1 MGRWAGRRD
10 FFSLPSLSPA
20 SMLNPSTSPLKS
32 VIDSPQLS
40 GSINVQDGG
49 IALFPPP
56 APPPP
61 PKKNGSRCEI
71 RLLYRL
77 VVINILFILMVF
89 SLNYLLKMLGENRCW
104 SPLELCWLFSFIPGV
119 VHSSSFSS
127 KNAILYVMFFFYR
140 WCIINCCDNCSCF

>member
-1 MGRWAGRRD
+1 MGGWARRRD

-40 GSINVQDGG
+40 GSNNVQDSG
-49 IALFPPP
+49 IALS
-56 APPPP
+56 PPPP
-61 PKKNGSRCEI
+61 PKKKNGSRCEI
-71 RLLYRL
+71 RLLYRQ
-77 VVINILFILMVF
+77 VVINILFILMAF
-89 SLNYLLKMLGENRCW
+89 SLDYSIIMLGENWCW

>member
-1 MGRWAGRRD
+1 MGEGAGRTD
-10 FFSLPSLSPA
+10 FFLPSPSP
-20 SMLNPSTSPLKS
+20 SSVLNPSTSPLKS

-40 GSINVQDGG
+40 GSNNVQDGG
-49 IALFPPP
+49 IALFPPH
-56 APPPP
+56 PPPP
-61 PKKNGSRCEI
+61 LPRPKNGSRREI

-77 VVINILFILMVF
+77 VVINILFIFMAF
-89 SLNYLLKMLGENRCW
+89 SLDYSSIMLGENWCW

-119 VHSSSFSS
+119 VHSSSFSW

>member
-1 MGRWAGRRD
+1 MGEGAGRRD
-10 FFSLPSLSPA
+10 FFLPFPSPS
-20 SMLNPSTSPLKS
+20 SMSNPSSSPLKS

-40 GSINVQDGG
+40 GSNNVQDGG
-49 IALFPPP
+49 IALF
-56 APPPP
+56 PPP

-77 VVINILFILMVF
+77 VVINILFILMAF
-89 SLNYLLKMLGENRCW
+89 SLDYSFIMLGENRCW

-119 VHSSSFSS
+119 VLSSSFSW
-127 KNAILYVMFFFYR
+127 KNAILYVTFFFYR